1 MLLTQFQESMLFES
15 LLIMTV
21 YIQTVLLIFQSTFI
35 STIYYDI
42 SKHMQKKKNCE

>member
-21 YIQTVLLIFQSTFI
+21 YIQTELLIFQSTFI
-35 STIYYDI
+35 STLYYGYFQTYG
-42 SKHMQKKKNCE
+42 KEKEL